1 MRIMRDLYYKF
12 MSDISSF
19 LRWLCLELDD
29 LMINEYYI
37 LFLIAAT
44 IFLFYLGVPLIL
56 EYFVE
61 KNDDDN

>member
-1 MRIMRDLYYKF
+1 MRDLYYKF
-12 MSDISSF
+12 MSDISSS
-19 LRWLCLELDD
+19 LRWLCLEFDD
-29 LMINEYYI
+29 LMINEYYV

-61 KNDDDN
+61 KNDV

>member
-1 MRIMRDLYYKF
+1 